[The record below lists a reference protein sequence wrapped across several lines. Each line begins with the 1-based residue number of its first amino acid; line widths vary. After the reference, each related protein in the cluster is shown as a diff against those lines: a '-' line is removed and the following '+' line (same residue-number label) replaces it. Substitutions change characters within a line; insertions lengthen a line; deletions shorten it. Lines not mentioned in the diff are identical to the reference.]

1 MDKVLVDNNN
11 LSKGEN
17 KATGQ
22 VSQSVTISNA
32 GMTSLPDH
40 HAIRMHLEANKNHVN
55 HVIRMRQDTSIN
67 NDHHVTR
74 MHQEVSKSNVNQGHR
89 AIRMHQGA
97 RKTEI
102 NKGVDRIA
110 TGIEIVTV
118 TRGLVL
124 KAGNDLHKTIH
135 QNDI

>member
-40 HAIRMHLEANKNHVN
+40 HAIRMH
-55 HVIRMRQDTSIN
+55 
-67 NDHHVTR
+67 
-74 MHQEVSKSNVNQGHR
+74 
-89 AIRMHQGA
+89 QGA

-102 NKGVDRIA
+102 NKVADRIVI
-110 TGIEIVTV
+110 GIEIVTV
-118 TRGLVL
+118 TRGLVQ